1 MITLLCTILNQIH
14 QEVLIFYIA
23 TEKSKLLDGLS
34 VNDGVKVKILLKN
47 GPLLVINI

>member
-23 TEKSKLLDGLS
+23 TKKSKLLDRLS
-34 VNDGVKVKILLKN
+34 VNDGVKVLN
-47 GPLLVINI
+47 T